1 MNKTILF
8 ALLFSFGFFACKQDV
23 KEQNVKPPEA
33 IKTISGEGLELP
45 VYGVDALD
53 YFLKKKNG
61 KVNVVNFWA
70 TWCAPCVKEIP
81 YFERINEE
89 YSKDDVEVT
98 LISLDFEHQFEKKLI
113 PFVKKNLKSKVV
125 VLLPGDE
132 NSFVEKVSKNWQ
144 TGAIPVTLI
153 YNDNLSYF
161 IEGEVTYDQLVEK
174 IEQFKQKKQ

>member
-1 MNKTILF
+1 MNRTILF
-8 ALLFSFGFFACKQDV
+8 VLLFSLSFFACKQDA
-23 KEQNVKPPEA
+23 KESKTNLPEVL
-33 IKTISGEGLELP
+33 KTISAEGLELP

-53 YFLKKKNG
+53 YFLKKKDG
-61 KVNVVNFWA
+61 KVHVVNFWA

-81 YFERINEE
+81 YFEKVNAE
-89 YSKDDVEVT
+89 YSKEEVEVT
-98 LISLDFEHQFEKKLI
+98 LISLDFEHQLEQKLI
-113 PFVKKNLKSKVV
+113 PFVRKNLKSDVV

-161 IEGEVTYDQLVEK
+161 IEGAVTYDQLVEK
-174 IEQFKQKKQ
+174 IEQFKQ